1 MWNTQLQQEAEV
13 PWATDSVVVP
23 EPSEPDAK
31 ASPKRRGNL
40 SAKNYGPKLVSEK
53 RQATES
59 DLARFGPDLIEIFS
73 LNDKRKRAKT
83 ELIAAQ
89 TKYEDVCSA
98 LQGLKERMLNIFDDL
113 NQDEA

>member
-1 MWNTQLQQEAEV
+1 MWSTQLQKQAEV
-13 PWATDSVVVP
+13 PWATDGAVLP

-40 SAKNYGPKLVSEK
+40 PAKNYGAKLVGEK

-59 DLARFGPDLIEIFS
+59 DLARYGPDLIEIFK
-73 LNDKRKRAKT
+73 LNDKRKRAKS

-89 TKYEDVCSA
+89 TNYEDVCSA
-98 LQGLKERMLNIFDDL
+98 LQGLKERMLNMFDDL

>member
-1 MWNTQLQQEAEV
+1 MWNTQLQQQVEG
-13 PWATDSVVVP
+13 PGATDAVVGP
-23 EPSEPDAK
+23 EPSEADAK

-40 SAKNYGPKLVSEK
+40 PAKNYGAKLVGEK

-59 DLARFGPDLIEIFS
+59 DLARYGPDLIEIFK
-73 LNDKRKRAKT
+73 LNDKRKRAKI

-89 TKYEDVCSA
+89 TNYEDTCSA

-113 NQDEA
+113 NQDEV